1 MIRRKISRSSMAAIM
16 EARANL
22 NTKVANTL
30 SNEQKISH
38 GQTANSRLSCSDET
52 VRDAAHKNVEIQ

>member
-1 MIRRKISRSSMAAIM
+1 MAAIM

-30 SNEQKISH
+30 SNEHKTSH

-52 VRDAAHKNVEIQ
+52 AHDAAHKNLEIQ